1 MVVKLKP
8 LVKEGIDINN
18 DEEEEMGEQH
28 TRESIARTP
37 LPTPSLFNNLHEYFQ
52 PIFDQLDE

>member
-18 DEEEEMGEQH
+18 DDEEEEEERIL
-28 TRESIARTP
+28 TIRRDDIAELGLKVGDIIILLR
-37 LPTPSLFNNLHEYFQ
+37 L
-52 PIFDQLDE
+52 